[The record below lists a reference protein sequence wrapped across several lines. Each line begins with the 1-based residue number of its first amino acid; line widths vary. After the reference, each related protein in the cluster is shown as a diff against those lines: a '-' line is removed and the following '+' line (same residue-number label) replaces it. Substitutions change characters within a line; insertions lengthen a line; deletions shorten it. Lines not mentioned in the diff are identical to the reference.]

1 MKMQEE
7 GLFSLNKDLGKP
19 QDEDKN
25 CHRWTNYVI
34 FLRANLFRQSN
45 SLKIKEK
52 TRANWHANCTLL

>member
-34 FLRANLFRQSN
+34 FFACESI
-45 SLKIKEK
+45 SPIKFIENK
-52 TRANWHANCTLL
+52 GKNKGKLAR